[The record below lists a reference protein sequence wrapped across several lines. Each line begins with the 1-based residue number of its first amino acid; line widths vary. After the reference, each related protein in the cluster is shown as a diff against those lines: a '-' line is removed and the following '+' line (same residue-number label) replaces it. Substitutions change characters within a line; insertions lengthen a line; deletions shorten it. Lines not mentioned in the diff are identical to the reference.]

1 MTTPENAPA
10 VASGTAT
17 APASAPAVASGK
29 AAAPGPSPVGAAKKA
44 AVPVSAPPG
53 APAAAPENADASAS
67 VPTSGQVAAPAPE
80 TTPTPETTPA
90 PTPDTGALRS
100 LLPVLGAHRVTVL
113 RTCLA
118 ALVDQAALVAL
129 VTLAAHT
136 VGTAVIEHRAPSA
149 ATVGVL
155 IGLVLLRA
163 LATWREMDLSH
174 DLAYRV
180 LAELRVRVFDG
191 LARSAPARI
200 AGRRS
205 GDLASTALGDVEAL
219 EFFYAHAIAQ
229 LLASGLVFAA
239 AATLLGILGPWLL
252 LAVVPVALLL
262 LWSPLLEARGRAERG
277 ARTRAA
283 LADLS
288 AESTEA
294 VDGLRELLAAGALDR
309 TRARLRSGGR
319 RLARA
324 QQAEQS
330 WETGA
335 GAARDLLVVAAVI
348 GVVAAAAHA
357 AGGGRLDGAWASAAM
372 ALALGALAPV
382 AESAAA
388 LGRAGSLRAAAARV
402 RAAVDAPA
410 GAPAPAVPVPVP
422 PGPLGL
428 RLRGVRFGYGAAP
441 VLDGLDLTVRPGETV
456 ALVGASGAGK
466 TSCAH
471 LLARYWDPQEG
482 TVELVPGDPAD
493 PVDLRDLTE
502 EDLRAAVCVV
512 GQEAP
517 LFHGTLAENLR
528 LAAPDATD
536 RELAAAVRTCGLTS
550 VVDALPHGLDTP
562 VGERGATLSGGQR
575 ARVALARG
583 LLGRPRVLVLDETTA
598 HLDHRGDAEL
608 ARALAADLRART
620 RTTLIIAHR
629 PATVRRADRIAVL
642 EGGRIVEEGTWSE
655 LAGPGTAFSRLFSR
669 AAGEIPDRT
678 AGERQEAEESPEEP
692 AAATADSAPPR

>member
-1 MTTPENAPA
+1 MTPPEPAPL
-10 VASGTAT
+10 
-17 APASAPAVASGK
+17 SAPVK
-29 AAAPGPSPVGAAKKA
+29 T
-44 AVPVSAPPG
+44 SAPH
-53 APAAAPENADASAS
+53 
-67 VPTSGQVAAPAPE
+67 
-80 TTPTPETTPA
+80 
-90 PTPDTGALRS
+90 DTGALRS
-100 LLPVLGAHRVTVL
+100 LLPVLGAHRATVL

-118 ALVDQAALVAL
+118 ALVDQTALVAL

-136 VGTAVIEHRAPSA
+136 VGTAVIEHRGPSPV
-149 ATVGVL
+149 TVAVL

-205 GDLASTALGDVEAL
+205 GDLAATALGDVEAL

-229 LLASGLVFAA
+229 LLASGLVFAV
-239 AATLLGILGPWLL
+239 AATLLGVLGPWLL

-288 AESTEA
+288 AESVES
-294 VDGLRELLAAGALDR
+294 VDGLRELLMAGALDR

-324 QQAEQS
+324 QRAEQS

-335 GAARDLLVVAAVI
+335 GAARDLLVVGAVI

-357 AGGGRLDGAWASAAM
+357 TGGGRLDGAWAPAAM

-410 GAPAPAVPVPVP
+410 GAPAPASPLPTP
-422 PGPLGL
+422 AGPLGL
-428 RLRGVRFGYGAAP
+428 RLRGVRFGYGSAP

-466 TSCAH
+466 SSVAH

-482 TVELVPGDPAD
+482 TVELVPQGLAH
-493 PVDLRDLTE
+493 PVDLRDLAE
-502 EDLRAAVCVV
+502 DDLRAAVCVV

-528 LAAPDATD
+528 LGAPDATD
-536 RELAAAVRTCGLTS
+536 AELAVTIRTCGLTP
-550 VVDALPHGLDTP
+550 VTDALPQGLDTP

-598 HLDHRGDAEL
+598 HLDHQGDAEL
-608 ARALAADLRART
+608 ARALAADSRARS

-642 EGGRIVEEGTWSE
+642 DGGRIVEEGTWDE
-655 LAGPGTAFSRLFSR
+655 LIRAGGALTRLLSRKSREGETPEETRPEAPAEAGPTA
-669 AAGEIPDRT
+669 AP
-678 AGERQEAEESPEEP
+678 
-692 AAATADSAPPR
+692 APPR

>member
-1 MTTPENAPA
+1 MTPTPTPVTGPA
-10 VASGTAT
+10 GPARPPLPGPSVTAT
-17 APASAPAVASGK
+17 ADD
-29 AAAPGPSPVGAAKKA
+29 AA
-44 AVPVSAPPG
+44 
-53 APAAAPENADASAS
+53 
-67 VPTSGQVAAPAPE
+67 
-80 TTPTPETTPA
+80 
-90 PTPDTGALRS
+90 TGALRS
-100 LLPVLGAHRVTVL
+100 LLPVLGAHRTTVL

-129 VTLAAHT
+129 VTLAAYT
-136 VGTAVIEHRAPSA
+136 VGTAVTEHRPPTPV
-149 ATVGVL
+149 TVAVL
-155 IGLVLLRA
+155 AGLVLLRA

-205 GDLASTALGDVEAL
+205 GDLAATALGDVEAL

-229 LLASGLVFAA
+229 LLASGVVFAVSATVLA
-239 AATLLGILGPWLL
+239 ALGPWLL
-252 LAVVPVALLL
+252 LAVVPAALLL
-262 LWSPLLEARGRAERG
+262 IWSPLFEARGRAERG
-277 ARTRAA
+277 ATTRRA
-283 LADLS
+283 LAEVS
-288 AESTEA
+288 SETVES
-294 VDGLRELLAAGALDR
+294 VDGLRELLMAGALNR
-309 TRARLRSGGR
+309 RRARLRSAGR

-324 QQAEQS
+324 QRAEQS

-348 GVVAAAAHA
+348 GVVASAAHA
-357 AGGGRLDGAWASAAM
+357 ASAGRLDGAWAPAAM

-388 LGRAGSLRAAAARV
+388 LGRAGGLRAAAARV
-402 RAAVDAPA
+402 RAAVHAPA
-410 GAPAPAVPVPVP
+410 GAPAPTAPRPVPA
-422 PGPLGL
+422 GPLGL
-428 RLRGVRFGYGAAP
+428 RLRGVRFGYGGEA
-441 VLDGLDLTVRPGETV
+441 VLDGVDLTVRPGETV

-466 TSCAH
+466 STCAH
-471 LLARYWDPQEG
+471 LLARYWDPEAG
-482 TVELVPGDPAD
+482 AVELVPPDPAH

-502 EDLRAAVCVV
+502 EELRATVSVV

-528 LAAPDATD
+528 LGAPDATAD
-536 RELAAAVRTCGLTS
+536 EVGAVARICGVDL
-550 VVDALPHGLDTP
+550 VADALPDGLDTA

-583 LLGRPRVLVLDETTA
+583 LLSGPRVLVLDETTA

-608 ARALAADLRART
+608 ARALSADPAT
-620 RTTLIIAHR
+620 RTTLVIAHR

-642 EGGRIVEEGTWSE
+642 DGGRIVEEGTWDE
-655 LAGPGTAFSRLFSR
+655 LIRAGGPLTRLFAR
-669 AAGEIPDRT
+669 E
-678 AGERQEAEESPEEP
+678 EA
-692 AAATADSAPPR
+692 SAHS

>member
-1 MTTPENAPA
+1 M
-10 VASGTAT
+10 
-17 APASAPAVASGK
+17 
-29 AAAPGPSPVGAAKKA
+29 
-44 AVPVSAPPG
+44 
-53 APAAAPENADASAS
+53 
-67 VPTSGQVAAPAPE
+67 
-80 TTPTPETTPA
+80 
-90 PTPDTGALRS
+90 
-100 LLPVLGAHRVTVL
+100 L

-129 VTLAAHT
+129 VTLAAYT
-136 VGTAVIEHRAPSA
+136 VGTAVTEHRLPAPGTIA
-149 ATVGVL
+149 LLA
-155 IGLVLLRA
+155 GLVLLRA

-205 GDLASTALGDVEAL
+205 GDLAATALGDVEAL

-229 LLASGLVFAA
+229 LLASGVVFAVSA
-239 AATLLGILGPWLL
+239 AVLAALGPWLL
-252 LAVVPVALLL
+252 LAVVPAALLL
-262 LWSPLLEARGRAERG
+262 IWSPLFEARGRAERG
-277 ARTRAA
+277 ARTRSA
-283 LADLS
+283 LAEVS
-288 AESTEA
+288 SETVES
-294 VDGLRELLAAGALDR
+294 VDGLRELLMAGALNR
-309 TRARLRSGGR
+309 RRARLRSAGR

-324 QQAEQS
+324 QRAEQS

-348 GVVAAAAHA
+348 AVVAAAAHA
-357 AGGGRLDGAWASAAM
+357 ASAGRLDGAWAPAVM

-388 LGRAGSLRAAAARV
+388 LGRAGGLRAAATRV
-402 RAAVDAPA
+402 RAAVHAPA
-410 GAPAPAVPVPVP
+410 GAPAPAAPRPVP

-428 RLRGVRFGYGAAP
+428 RLRGLRFGYGGAA
-441 VLDGLDLTVRPGETV
+441 VLDGVDLTVRPGETV

-466 TSCAH
+466 STCAH
-471 LLARYWDPQEG
+471 LLARYWDPAEG
-482 TVELVPGDPAD
+482 AVELVPRAPAH

-502 EDLRAAVCVV
+502 EDLRATVSVV

-528 LAAPDATD
+528 LGAPDATAQ
-536 RELAAAVRTCGLTS
+536 EIGAVARICG
-550 VVDALPHGLDTP
+550 VDVIADALPDGLDTA

-583 LLGRPRVLVLDETTA
+583 LLSGPRVLVLDETTA

-608 ARALAADLRART
+608 ARALAADSAT
-620 RTTLIIAHR
+620 RTTLVIAHR

-642 EGGRIVEEGTWSE
+642 EGGRIVEEGTWDE
-655 LAGPGTAFSRLFSR
+655 LIRAGGPLTRLFAR
-669 AAGEIPDRT
+669 
-678 AGERQEAEESPEEP
+678 EE
-692 AAATADSAPPR
+692 ATALS

>member
-1 MTTPENAPA
+1 MTPPEPAPLSAPMKATTPH
-10 VASGTAT
+10 
-17 APASAPAVASGK
+17 
-29 AAAPGPSPVGAAKKA
+29 
-44 AVPVSAPPG
+44 
-53 APAAAPENADASAS
+53 
-67 VPTSGQVAAPAPE
+67 
-80 TTPTPETTPA
+80 
-90 PTPDTGALRS
+90 DTGALRS
-100 LLPVLGAHRVTVL
+100 LLPVLGAHRTTVL

-118 ALVDQAALVAL
+118 ALVDQTALVAL

-136 VGTAVIEHRAPSA
+136 VGTAVIEHRAPSPG
-149 ATVGVL
+149 TVAVL

-205 GDLASTALGDVEAL
+205 GDLAATALGDVEAL

-229 LLASGLVFAA
+229 LLASGLVFAV
-239 AATLLGILGPWLL
+239 AATVLGVLGPWLL
-252 LAVVPVALLL
+252 LAVVPAALLL

-288 AESTEA
+288 AESVES
-294 VDGLRELLAAGALDR
+294 VDGLRELLMAGALDR

-324 QQAEQS
+324 QRAEQS

-335 GAARDLLVVAAVI
+335 GAARDLLVVGAVI

-357 AGGGRLDGAWASAAM
+357 AGGGRLDGAWAPAAM

-402 RAAVDAPA
+402 RAAVNAPA
-410 GAPAPAVPVPVP
+410 GAPAPASPLPAP
-422 PGPLGL
+422 AGPLGL
-428 RLRGVRFGYGAAP
+428 RLRGVRFGYGSAP

-466 TSCAH
+466 SSVAH

-482 TVELVPGDPAD
+482 TVELVPRGPAH
-493 PVDLRDLTE
+493 PVDLRDLAE
-502 EDLRAAVCVV
+502 DDLRAAVCVV

-528 LAAPDATD
+528 LGAPDATD
-536 RELAAAVRTCGLTS
+536 PELAATIRTCGLTP
-550 VVDALPHGLDTP
+550 VTDALPQGLDTP

-598 HLDHRGDAEL
+598 HLDHQGDAEL
-608 ARALAADLRART
+608 ARALAADSRARS

-642 EGGRIVEEGTWSE
+642 DGGRIVEEGTWDE
-655 LAGPGTAFSRLFSR
+655 LIRAGGALTRLLSRKSR
-669 AAGEIPDRT
+669 EGET
-678 AGERQEAEESPEEP
+678 ETPEETRPGAP
-692 AAATADSAPPR
+692 AEAGTTAAPAPPR

>member
-1 MTTPENAPA
+1 MNPTPDPTRTPTPAP
-10 VASGTAT
+10 
-17 APASAPAVASGK
+17 APASIPT
-29 AAAPGPSPVGAAKKA
+29 
-44 AVPVSAPPG
+44 PP
-53 APAAAPENADASAS
+53 P
-67 VPTSGQVAAPAPE
+67 APAP
-80 TTPTPETTPA
+80 PPA
-90 PTPDTGALRS
+90 PTPETGALRS
-100 LLPVLGAHRVTVL
+100 LLPVLGAHRATVL

-129 VTLAAHT
+129 VTLAAYT
-136 VGTAVIEHRAPSA
+136 VGTAVTEHRPPAPGA
-149 ATVGVL
+149 IAL
-155 IGLVLLRA
+155 LAGLVLLRA

-205 GDLASTALGDVEAL
+205 GDLAATALGDVEAL

-229 LLASGLVFAA
+229 LLASGVVFAVSA
-239 AATLLGILGPWLL
+239 AVLAALGPWLL
-252 LAVVPVALLL
+252 LAVVPAALLL
-262 LWSPLLEARGRAERG
+262 IWSPLFEARGRAERG
-277 ARTRAA
+277 ARTRSA
-283 LADLS
+283 LAEVS
-288 AESTEA
+288 SETVES
-294 VDGLRELLAAGALDR
+294 VDGLRELLMAGALNR
-309 TRARLRSGGR
+309 RRARLRSAGR

-324 QQAEQS
+324 QRAEQS

-335 GAARDLLVVAAVI
+335 GAARDLLVVGAVI
-348 GVVAAAAHA
+348 AVVAAAAHA
-357 AGGGRLDGAWASAAM
+357 ASAGRLDGAWAPASM

-388 LGRAGSLRAAAARV
+388 LGRAGGLRAAAARV
-402 RAAVDAPA
+402 RAAVHAPA
-410 GAPAPAVPVPVP
+410 GAPAPAAPRPVP

-428 RLRGVRFGYGAAP
+428 RLRGLRFGYGGAA
-441 VLDGLDLTVRPGETV
+441 VLDGVDLTVRPGETV

-466 TSCAH
+466 STCAH
-471 LLARYWDPQEG
+471 LLARYWDPAEG
-482 TVELVPGDPAD
+482 AVELVPRAPAH

-502 EDLRAAVCVV
+502 EDLRATVSVV

-528 LAAPDATD
+528 LGAPDATAQ
-536 RELAAAVRTCGLTS
+536 EIGAVARICG
-550 VVDALPHGLDTP
+550 VDVIADALPDGVDTA

-583 LLGRPRVLVLDETTA
+583 LLSGPRVLVLDETTA

-608 ARALAADLRART
+608 ARALAAESAT
-620 RTTLIIAHR
+620 RTTLVIAHR

-642 EGGRIVEEGTWSE
+642 EGGRIVEEGTWDE
-655 LAGPGTAFSRLFSR
+655 LIRAGGPLTRLFAR
-669 AAGEIPDRT
+669 
-678 AGERQEAEESPEEP
+678 EE
-692 AAATADSAPPR
+692 ATALS

>member
-1 MTTPENAPA
+1 MTPT
-10 VASGTAT
+10 T
-17 APASAPAVASGK
+17 APADPARSPVP
-29 AAAPGPSPVGAAKKA
+29 AAPDEAG
-44 AVPVSAPPG
+44 
-53 APAAAPENADASAS
+53 
-67 VPTSGQVAAPAPE
+67 
-80 TTPTPETTPA
+80 
-90 PTPDTGALRS
+90 TGALRS
-100 LLPVLGAHRVTVL
+100 LLPVLGAHRATVL

-129 VTLAAHT
+129 VTLAAYT
-136 VGTAVIEHRAPSA
+136 VGTAVTEHRAPTTG
-149 ATVGVL
+149 TVAVL

-205 GDLASTALGDVEAL
+205 GDLAATALGDVEAL

-229 LLASGLVFAA
+229 LLASGLVFAVSA
-239 AATLLGILGPWLL
+239 AVLAALGPWLL
-252 LAVVPVALLL
+252 LAVVPAALLL
-262 LWSPLLEARGRAERG
+262 IWSPLFEARGRAERG
-277 ARTRAA
+277 ARTRSA
-283 LADLS
+283 LAEVS
-288 AESTEA
+288 SETVES
-294 VDGLRELLAAGALDR
+294 VDGLRELLMAGALNR
-309 TRARLRSGGR
+309 RRARLRSAGR
-319 RLARA
+319 GLARA
-324 QQAEQS
+324 QRAEQS

-335 GAARDLLVVAAVI
+335 GATRDLLVVAAVI

-357 AGGGRLDGAWASAAM
+357 ASAGRLDGAWAPAAM

-402 RAAVDAPA
+402 RAALHAPA
-410 GAPAPAVPVPVP
+410 GAPAPAAPRPVPA
-422 PGPLGL
+422 GPLGL
-428 RLRGVRFGYGAAP
+428 RLRGVRFGYGGEP

-466 TSCAH
+466 STCAH
-471 LLARYWDPQEG
+471 LLARYWDPEAG
-482 TVELVPGDPAD
+482 AVELVPPAPAH

-502 EDLRAAVCVV
+502 EDLRAAVSVV

-528 LAAPDATD
+528 LGTPDATAD
-536 RELAAAVRTCGLTS
+536 ELAAVTRICGVAPIADT
-550 VVDALPHGLDTP
+550 LPDGLDTA
-562 VGERGATLSGGQR
+562 VGERGANLSGGQR

-583 LLGRPRVLVLDETTA
+583 LLSGPRVLVLDETTA

-608 ARALAADLRART
+608 SRALAADSTT
-620 RTTLIIAHR
+620 RTTLVIAHR
-629 PATVRRADRIAVL
+629 PATVRRADRIVVL
-642 EGGRIVEEGTWSE
+642 DGGRVVEEGTWDE
-655 LAGPGTAFSRLFSR
+655 LIRAGGPLTRLFAR
-669 AAGEIPDRT
+669 
-678 AGERQEAEESPEEP
+678 EE
-692 AAATADSAPPR
+692 AAAHS

>member
-1 MTTPENAPA
+1 MTPPEPLPGATPATTPH
-10 VASGTAT
+10 
-17 APASAPAVASGK
+17 
-29 AAAPGPSPVGAAKKA
+29 
-44 AVPVSAPPG
+44 
-53 APAAAPENADASAS
+53 
-67 VPTSGQVAAPAPE
+67 
-80 TTPTPETTPA
+80 
-90 PTPDTGALRS
+90 DTGALRS
-100 LLPVLGAHRVTVL
+100 LLPVLGAHRATVL

-136 VGTAVIEHRAPSA
+136 VGTAVIEHRAPSPT
-149 ATVGVL
+149 TVAVL

-205 GDLASTALGDVEAL
+205 GDLAATALGDVEAL

-229 LLASGLVFAA
+229 LLASGLVFTV
-239 AATLLGILGPWLL
+239 AATLLGVLGPWLL
-252 LAVVPVALLL
+252 LAVVPAALLL

-288 AESTEA
+288 AESVES
-294 VDGLRELLAAGALDR
+294 VDGLRELLMAGALDR

-324 QQAEQS
+324 QRAEQS

-335 GAARDLLVVAAVI
+335 GAARDLLVVGAVI

-357 AGGGRLDGAWASAAM
+357 AGGGRLDGAWAPAAM

-402 RAAVDAPA
+402 RAAVNAPA
-410 GAPAPAVPVPVP
+410 GAPAPASPLPAP
-422 PGPLGL
+422 AGPLGL
-428 RLRGVRFGYGAAP
+428 RLRGVRFGYGSAP
-441 VLDGLDLTVRPGETV
+441 VLDSLDLTVRPGETV

-466 TSCAH
+466 SSVAH

-482 TVELVPGDPAD
+482 MVELVPQGAAH
-493 PVDLRDLTE
+493 PVDLRDLAE
-502 EDLRAAVCVV
+502 DDLRAAVCVV

-528 LAAPDATD
+528 LGAPDATGH
-536 RELAAAVRTCGLTS
+536 ELAATIRTCGLTP
-550 VVDALPHGLDTP
+550 VTDALPQGLDTP

-598 HLDHRGDAEL
+598 HLDHQGDAEL
-608 ARALAADLRART
+608 ALALAADSRARS

-642 EGGRIVEEGTWSE
+642 DGGRIVEEGTWDE
-655 LAGPGTAFSRLFSR
+655 LIRAGGALTRLLSRKSR
-669 AAGEIPDRT
+669 EGETEAPEETRPET
-678 AGERQEAEESPEEP
+678 PAPAEAETT
-692 AAATADSAPPR
+692 AAPAPPR

>member
-1 MTTPENAPA
+1 MTP
-10 VASGTAT
+10 ST
-17 APASAPAVASGK
+17 APESAP
-29 AAAPGPSPVGAAKKA
+29 
-44 AVPVSAPPG
+44 
-53 APAAAPENADASAS
+53 
-67 VPTSGQVAAPAPE
+67 TH
-80 TTPTPETTPA
+80 
-90 PTPDTGALRS
+90 DTGALRS
-100 LLPVLGAHRVTVL
+100 LLPVLGAHRATVL

-136 VGTAVIEHRAPSA
+136 VGTAVIEQRAPSP
-149 ATVGVL
+149 ATVAVL

-205 GDLASTALGDVEAL
+205 GDLAATALGDVEAL

-229 LLASGLVFAA
+229 LLASGVVFAV
-239 AATLLGILGPWLL
+239 AATLLGLLGPWLL
-252 LAVVPVALLL
+252 LAVVPAALLL
-262 LWSPLLEARGRAERG
+262 LWSPLVEARGRAERG

-288 AESTEA
+288 AESVES
-294 VDGLRELLAAGALDR
+294 VDGLRELLMAGALDR

-324 QQAEQS
+324 QRAEQS

-357 AGGGRLDGAWASAAM
+357 AGGGRLGGAWAPAGM

-402 RAAVDAPA
+402 RAAVHAPA
-410 GAPAPAVPVPVP
+410 GAPAPAAPQPLP

-428 RLRGVRFGYGAAP
+428 RLRGVRFGYGAGP

-466 TSCAH
+466 SSVAH
-471 LLARYWDPQEG
+471 LLARYWDPREG
-482 TVELVPGDPAD
+482 TVELVPRAPAGTARLATAAH
-493 PVDLRDLTE
+493 PVGLRDLAE
-502 EDLRAAVCVV
+502 HDLRAAVCVV

-528 LAAPDATD
+528 LAAPHATD
-536 RELAAAVRTCGLTS
+536 EELAATVRTCGLAP
-550 VVDALPHGLDTP
+550 VVEALPHGLDTP

-598 HLDHRGDAEL
+598 HLDHRGDAEV
-608 ARALAADLRART
+608 ARALAADARARA

-642 EGGRIVEEGTWSE
+642 DAGRVVEEGTWDE
-655 LAGPGTAFSRLFSR
+655 LIRAGGALARLLSR
-669 AAGEIPDRT
+669 E
-678 AGERQEAEESPEEP
+678 EAREE
-692 AAATADSAPPR
+692 

>member
-1 MTTPENAPA
+1 MN
-10 VASGTAT
+10 
-17 APASAPAVASGK
+17 
-29 AAAPGPSPVGAAKKA
+29 
-44 AVPVSAPPG
+44 
-53 APAAAPENADASAS
+53 
-67 VPTSGQVAAPAPE
+67 
-80 TTPTPETTPA
+80 PTPPPPPA
-90 PTPDTGALRS
+90 GALRS
-100 LLPVLGAHRVTVL
+100 LLPVLGAHRATVL

-129 VTLAAHT
+129 VTLAAYT
-136 VGTAVIEHRAPSA
+136 VGTAVTRGQPPAPG
-149 ATVGVL
+149 TVALL

-205 GDLASTALGDVEAL
+205 GDLAATALGDVEAL

-229 LLASGLVFAA
+229 LLASGAVFVVAA
-239 AATLLGILGPWLL
+239 AVLAVLGPWLL
-252 LAVVPVALLL
+252 LAVVPAALLL
-262 LWSPLLEARGRAERG
+262 IWSPLVEARGRAERG
-277 ARTRAA
+277 HRTRGA
-283 LADLS
+283 LAELS
-288 AESTEA
+288 SETVES
-294 VDGLRELLAAGALDR
+294 VDGLRELLMTGSLNR
-309 TRARLRSGGR
+309 RRARLRSAGR

-324 QQAEQS
+324 QRAEQS

-335 GAARDLLVVAAVI
+335 GAGRDLLVVTAVI

-357 AGGGRLDGAWASAAM
+357 ASDQRLDGAWAPAAM

-388 LGRAGSLRAAAARV
+388 LGRAGGLRAAAARV
-402 RAAVDAPA
+402 RSAVHAPA
-410 GAPAPAVPVPVP
+410 GAPAATDPRPLP

-428 RLRGVRFGYGAAP
+428 RLRGVRFGYGGGT
-441 VLDGLDLTVRPGETV
+441 VLDGVDLTVRPGETV

-466 TSCAH
+466 STCAH
-471 LLARYWDPQEG
+471 LLARYWDPAEG
-482 TVELVPGDPAD
+482 TVELVPPAPAH
-493 PVDLRDLTE
+493 PVGLQDLTE
-502 EDLRAAVCVV
+502 DDLRAAVSVV

-528 LAAPDATD
+528 LGAPGATADELDAV
-536 RELAAAVRTCGLTS
+536 VRICGVDT
-550 VVDALPHGLDTP
+550 VADALPDGLDTP

-583 LLGRPRVLVLDETTA
+583 LLSGPRVLVLDETTA

-608 ARALAADLRART
+608 ARALAAGSATRA
-620 RTTLIIAHR
+620 TLVIAHR

-642 EGGRIVEEGTWSE
+642 DGGRIVEEGTWDE
-655 LAGPGTAFSRLFSR
+655 LIRAGGPLTCLFAR
-669 AAGEIPDRT
+669 ERT
-678 AGERQEAEESPEEP
+678 AAPDHEPPRHRTTPDQESEPAPRPASDAVLREP
-692 AAATADSAPPR
+692 AAPPR

>member
-1 MTTPENAPA
+1 MTTSENAPA

-17 APASAPAVASGK
+17 APASTPAVASGK
-29 AAAPGPSPVGAAKKA
+29 AAAPGPSPVGAAEKA

-53 APAAAPENADASAS
+53 APAAAPENAHASAS
-67 VPTSGQVAAPAPE
+67 VPTAGQAAA
-80 TTPTPETTPA
+80 PTPETTPA

-357 AGGGRLDGAWASAAM
+357 AGGGRLDGAWAPAAM

-410 GAPAPAVPVPVP
+410 GAPAPAAPVPVP

>member
-1 MTTPENAPA
+1 MTPTPPHAPA
-10 VASGTAT
+10 
-17 APASAPAVASGK
+17 PADPPRPPT
-29 AAAPGPSPVGAAKKA
+29 PGPSASSS
-44 AVPVSAPPG
+44 SATSS
-53 APAAAPENADASAS
+53 ATFTASAAS
-67 VPTSGQVAAPAPE
+67 PGDAA
-80 TTPTPETTPA
+80 
-90 PTPDTGALRS
+90 TGALRS

-129 VTLAAHT
+129 VTLAAYT
-136 VGTAVIEHRAPSA
+136 VGTAVTEHRPPTPG
-149 ATVGVL
+149 TVAVL
-155 IGLVLLRA
+155 AGLVLLRA

-205 GDLASTALGDVEAL
+205 GDLAATALGDVEAL

-229 LLASGLVFAA
+229 LLASGVVFAVSATVLA
-239 AATLLGILGPWLL
+239 ALGPWLL
-252 LAVVPVALLL
+252 LAVVPAALLL
-262 LWSPLLEARGRAERG
+262 IWSPVFEARGRAERG
-277 ARTRAA
+277 ARTRSA
-283 LADLS
+283 LAEVS
-288 AESTEA
+288 SETVES
-294 VDGLRELLAAGALDR
+294 VDGLRELLMAGALNR
-309 TRARLRSGGR
+309 RRARLRSAGR

-324 QQAEQS
+324 QRAEQS

-357 AGGGRLDGAWASAAM
+357 ASAGRLDGAWAPAAL

-388 LGRAGSLRAAAARV
+388 LGRAGGLRAAAARV
-402 RAAVDAPA
+402 RAAVHAPA
-410 GAPAPAVPVPVP
+410 GAPAPTAPRPAP
-422 PGPLGL
+422 AGPLGL
-428 RLRGVRFGYGAAP
+428 RLRGVRFGYGGEA
-441 VLDGLDLTVRPGETV
+441 VLDGVDLTVRPGETV

-466 TSCAH
+466 STCAH
-471 LLARYWDPQEG
+471 LLARYWDPAEG
-482 TVELVPGDPAD
+482 VLELVPPAPAH

-502 EDLRAAVCVV
+502 EELRATVSVV

-528 LAAPDATD
+528 LGAPDATAD
-536 RELAAAVRTCGLTS
+536 EVGAVARICGVDLIA
-550 VVDALPHGLDTP
+550 DALPDGLDTA

-583 LLGRPRVLVLDETTA
+583 LLSAPRVLVLDETTA

-608 ARALAADLRART
+608 ARALTVDSAT
-620 RTTLIIAHR
+620 RTTLVIAHR
-629 PATVRRADRIAVL
+629 PATVRRADRIVVL
-642 EGGRIVEEGTWSE
+642 DGGRIVEEGTWDE
-655 LAGPGTAFSRLFSR
+655 LILAGGPLTRLFAR
-669 AAGEIPDRT
+669 E
-678 AGERQEAEESPEEP
+678 EA
-692 AAATADSAPPR
+692 SAHS

>member
-1 MTTPENAPA
+1 MT
-10 VASGTAT
+10 
-17 APASAPAVASGK
+17 
-29 AAAPGPSPVGAAKKA
+29 
-44 AVPVSAPPG
+44 PP
-53 APAAAPENADASAS
+53 AAPES
-67 VPTSGQVAAPAPE
+67 
-80 TTPTPETTPA
+80 A
-90 PTPDTGALRS
+90 PTHDTGALRS
-100 LLPVLGAHRVTVL
+100 LLPVLGAHRATVL

-136 VGTAVIEHRAPSA
+136 VGTAVIEQRAPSP
-149 ATVGVL
+149 ATVSVL

-205 GDLASTALGDVEAL
+205 GDLAATALGDVEAL

-229 LLASGLVFAA
+229 LLASGVVFAV
-239 AATLLGILGPWLL
+239 AATLLGLLGPWLL
-252 LAVVPVALLL
+252 LAVVPAALLL
-262 LWSPLLEARGRAERG
+262 LWSPLVEARGRAERG

-288 AESTEA
+288 AESVET
-294 VDGLRELLAAGALDR
+294 VDGLRELLMAGALDR

-324 QQAEQS
+324 QRAEQS

-357 AGGGRLDGAWASAAM
+357 AGGGRLDGAWAPAAM

-402 RAAVDAPA
+402 RAAVRAPA
-410 GAPAPAVPVPVP
+410 GAPAPAAPLAVPS
-422 PGPLGL
+422 GPLGL
-428 RLRGVRFGYGAAP
+428 RLRGVRFGYGAGP

-466 TSCAH
+466 SSVAH
-471 LLARYWDPQEG
+471 LLARYWDPREG
-482 TVELVPGDPAD
+482 TVELVPATPAGTARAERPAAAAH
-493 PVDLRDLTE
+493 PVGLRDLAE
-502 EDLRAAVCVV
+502 HDLRAAVCVV

-536 RELAAAVRTCGLTS
+536 EELAATVRTCGLAP

-583 LLGRPRVLVLDETTA
+583 LLGRPRILVLDETTA
-598 HLDHRGDAEL
+598 HLDHRGDAEM
-608 ARALAADLRART
+608 ARALAADARARS

-642 EGGRIVEEGTWSE
+642 DAGRIVEEGTWDE
-655 LAGPGTAFSRLFSR
+655 LIRAGGALARLLSRDGTDRE
-669 AAGEIPDRT
+669 AAE
-678 AGERQEAEESPEEP
+678 
-692 AAATADSAPPR
+692 TADSAPPR

>member
-1 MTTPENAPA
+1 MTPNPRATESQDSPPPSRTTQAP
-10 VASGTAT
+10 
-17 APASAPAVASGK
+17 
-29 AAAPGPSPVGAAKKA
+29 
-44 AVPVSAPPG
+44 
-53 APAAAPENADASAS
+53 DL
-67 VPTSGQVAAPAPE
+67 
-80 TTPTPETTPA
+80 A
-90 PTPDTGALRS
+90 PTPHTTQAPDLAPTPHTTQAPDPAPPPIPPGTQSPDSAPSGALRS
-100 LLPVLGAHRVTVL
+100 LLPVLGAHRATVL

-129 VTLAAHT
+129 VTLAAYT
-136 VGTAVIEHRAPSA
+136 VGTAVTEHRPPAPG
-149 ATVGVL
+149 TVAVL

-191 LARSAPARI
+191 MARSAPARI

-205 GDLASTALGDVEAL
+205 GDLAATALGDVEAL

-229 LLASGLVFAA
+229 LLASGVVFAVSA
-239 AATLLGILGPWLL
+239 AVLAALGPWLL
-252 LAVVPVALLL
+252 LAVVPAALLL
-262 LWSPLLEARGRAERG
+262 IWSPLVEARGRAERG
-277 ARTRAA
+277 HRTRSA
-283 LADLS
+283 LAELS
-288 AESTEA
+288 SETVES
-294 VDGLRELLAAGALDR
+294 VDGLRELLMTGSLNR
-309 TRARLRSGGR
+309 RRARLRSAGR

-324 QQAEQS
+324 QRAEQS

-357 AGGGRLDGAWASAAM
+357 ASAGRLDGAWAPAAM

-388 LGRAGSLRAAAARV
+388 LGRAGGLRAAAARV
-402 RAAVDAPA
+402 RAAVHAAA
-410 GAPAPAVPVPVP
+410 GAPASTDPSPVP

-428 RLRGVRFGYGAAP
+428 RLRGVRFGYGGEA
-441 VLDGLDLTVRPGETV
+441 VLDGVDLTVRPGETV

-466 TSCAH
+466 STCAH
-471 LLARYWDPQEG
+471 LLARYWDPAEG
-482 TVELVPGDPAD
+482 TLELVPPAPAH
-493 PVDLRDLTE
+493 PVDLRDLAE
-502 EDLRAAVCVV
+502 DDLRAAVSVV

-528 LAAPDATD
+528 LGAPGATADELDAVA
-536 RELAAAVRTCGLTS
+536 RICGVDT
-550 VVDALPHGLDTP
+550 VADALPDGLDTP

-583 LLGRPRVLVLDETTA
+583 LLSGPRVLVLDETTA

-608 ARALAADLRART
+608 AGALTADSATRA
-620 RTTLIIAHR
+620 TLVIAHR

-642 EGGRIVEEGTWSE
+642 DGGRIVEEGTWDE
-655 LAGPGTAFSRLFSR
+655 LIRADGPLTRLFAHEQS
-669 AAGEIPDRT
+669 PDALLR
-678 AGERQEAEESPEEP
+678 ES
-692 AAATADSAPPR
+692 AAPPR

>member
-1 MTTPENAPA
+1 MTPNPR
-10 VASGTAT
+10 AT
-17 APASAPAVASGK
+17 ESPDPPPPPRTTQSPDPASPPPPRTTQAPDPAS
-29 AAAPGPSPVGAAKKA
+29 PPV
-44 AVPVSAPPG
+44 PRRTQCPDSAP
-53 APAAAPENADASAS
+53 S
-67 VPTSGQVAAPAPE
+67 
-80 TTPTPETTPA
+80 
-90 PTPDTGALRS
+90 GALRS
-100 LLPVLGAHRVTVL
+100 LLPVLGAHRATVL

-129 VTLAAHT
+129 VTLAAYT
-136 VGTAVIEHRAPSA
+136 VGTAVTEHRPPAPG
-149 ATVGVL
+149 TVAVL

-191 LARSAPARI
+191 MARSAPARI

-205 GDLASTALGDVEAL
+205 GDLAATALGDVEAL

-229 LLASGLVFAA
+229 LLASGVVFAVSA
-239 AATLLGILGPWLL
+239 AVLAALGPWLL
-252 LAVVPVALLL
+252 LAVVPAALLL
-262 LWSPLLEARGRAERG
+262 IWSPLVEARGRAERG
-277 ARTRAA
+277 HRTRSA
-283 LADLS
+283 LAELS
-288 AESTEA
+288 SETVES
-294 VDGLRELLAAGALDR
+294 VDGLRELLMTGSLNR
-309 TRARLRSGGR
+309 RRARLRSAGR

-324 QQAEQS
+324 QRAEQS

-357 AGGGRLDGAWASAAM
+357 ASAGRLDGAWAPAAM

-388 LGRAGSLRAAAARV
+388 LGRAGGLRAAAARV
-402 RAAVDAPA
+402 GAAVHASA
-410 GAPAPAVPVPVP
+410 GAPGSSAPRPVP

-428 RLRGVRFGYGAAP
+428 RLRGVRFGYGGDA
-441 VLDGLDLTVRPGETV
+441 VLDGVDLTVRPGETV

-466 TSCAH
+466 STCAH
-471 LLARYWDPQEG
+471 LLARYWDPAEG
-482 TVELVPGDPAD
+482 TLELVPPAPAH
-493 PVDLRDLTE
+493 PVDLRDLAE
-502 EDLRAAVCVV
+502 DDLRAAVSVV

-528 LAAPDATD
+528 LGAPGATADELDAVA
-536 RELAAAVRTCGLTS
+536 RICG
-550 VVDALPHGLDTP
+550 VDTVADTLPDGLDTP

-583 LLGRPRVLVLDETTA
+583 LLSGPRVLVLDETTA

-608 ARALAADLRART
+608 ARALAADSATRA
-620 RTTLIIAHR
+620 TLVIAHR

-642 EGGRIVEEGTWSE
+642 DGGRIVEEGTWDE
-655 LAGPGTAFSRLFSR
+655 LIRAGGPLTRLF
-669 AAGEIPDRT
+669 AHEQTPDAVLR
-678 AGERQEAEESPEEP
+678 ES
-692 AAATADSAPPR
+692 AAPPR